1 MLGTNLYIRYRS
13 QRKDDGGQSIPKKG
27 YYGGSKDK
35 LKGAKN
41 LYEL

>member
-27 YYGGSKDK
+27 YYHVEGCKKS
-35 LKGAKN
+35 LRVII
-41 LYEL
+41 